1 MLKNS
6 LPVQFL
12 LNPFTVGAVC
22 PSSKEL
28 ACEITSC
35 IGLEKVSSVA
45 ELGPG
50 TGALTGMILEK
61 MSDNG
66 KFFAV
71 ELNESVIEEFR
82 KKFPK
87 VTIYNESAVLLK
99 KLALRE
105 NLENIDVIVSG
116 LPWASFPSQLQD
128 DLLDAILETLPS
140 GGVFTTFAYL
150 QGRLLPAGKRFRK
163 KLDLH
168 FSRVEKSRVIW
179 KNIPPAF
186 IYRCWK

>member
-12 LNPFTVGAVC
+12 LNTFTVGAVC
-22 PSSKEL
+22 PSSREL
-28 ACEITSC
+28 ACEITSS
-35 IGLEKVSSVA
+35 IGLEKVSSVV

-61 MSDNG
+61 INEKS

-82 KKFPK
+82 KKFPGT
-87 VTIYNESAVLLK
+87 TIYNESAVLLK
-99 KLALRE
+99 KRAMRE

-116 LPWASFPSQLQD
+116 LPWASFPPQLQD
-128 DLLDAILETLPS
+128 DLLDAILDTLPP
-140 GGVFTTFAYL
+140 GGIFTTFAYL
-150 QGRLLPAGKRFRK
+150 QGKLLPAGKRFRN
-163 KLDLH
+163 KLDQH
-168 FSRVEKSRVIW
+168 FSRVEKSRIIW

>member
-22 PSSKEL
+22 PSSREL

-128 DLLDAILETLPS
+128 DLLDAILETLPP
-140 GGVFTTFAYL
+140 GGIFTTFAYL
-150 QGRLLPAGKRFRK
+150 QGRLLPAGQRFRK

>member
-22 PSSKEL
+22 PSSREL
-28 ACEITSC
+28 ACEITSH

-50 TGALTGMILEK
+50 TGALTGMILERMDK
-61 MSDNG
+61 KS

-82 KKFPK
+82 KKFPGT
-87 VTIYNESAVLLK
+87 TIYNESAVLLK
-99 KLALRE
+99 KLAARE

-128 DLLDAILETLPS
+128 DLLDAILDTLPP
-140 GGVFTTFAYL
+140 GGVFATFAYL
-150 QGRLLPAGKRFRK
+150 QGRLLPAGKRFRR
-163 KLDLH
+163 KLDQH
-168 FSRVEKSRVIW
+168 FSRVEKSRIIW